1 MLANFSGFPFG
12 LGKKREW
19 KKNRKQNYCF
29 LNRIAKSVT
38 LTPSAGCVCEG
49 GGLLE
54 NKLFSNSLMPTG
66 CPTIQF

>member
-19 KKNRKQNYCF
+19 KKTRRQNYCI

-38 LTPSAGCVCEG
+38 LTPSAGGVCAWGVVTEQTV
-49 GGLLE
+49 
-54 NKLFSNSLMPTG
+54 F
-66 CPTIQF
+66 